1 MEQVV
6 SLFHEVRNIFG
17 TNWGTWE
24 ACIICKSSSSLF
36 LSLLSI
42 KLKVFLK
49 IQMGSHPYFAFFS
62 FFPSA
67 SHPRGQGWLPVILLF
82 CVNVC
87 CSITTTIKLFLSCS
101 AVIESTA
108 HDCCPRALG
117 INHTDHTRMCVYV
130 CVLVHACVT
139 SLLFLWVTIGYEE
152 HSFCPLAPGNA
163 NGLAKRSAGK
173 WGIEEL
179 FHSLSSL
186 STYISRLHFPFH
198 EKTCLWMLLIFY
210 LDVRYQG

>member
-1 MEQVV
+1 MLGTYLAQIEGLGRPV
-6 SLFHEVRNIFG
+6 SFVNRHLRCSSVCSASNKKFSWKSR
-17 TNWGTWE
+17 WGT
-24 ACIICKSSSSLF
+24 IHTLRSL
-36 LSLLSI
+36 
-42 KLKVFLK
+42 
-49 IQMGSHPYFAFFS
+49 

-87 CSITTTIKLFLSCS
+87 CSITTTLKLFLSCS

-139 SLLFLWVTIGYEE
+139 SLLFLRVTIGYEE